1 MKAAILK
8 CDEVLEVFRPPFTD
22 YSDMIQDMFAAVD
35 DSIEFD
41 IFDCRA
47 GQYPDQPDAYDF
59 FITTGSRAGAYE
71 DLPWVKPLIEFIKQL
86 DRKKI
91 KLIGICFGH
100 QVIAEA
106 LGGKVEKSDKGWGV
120 GIASNSIVNT
130 PAWMVPAKT
139 ELNILV
145 SHQDQVIQLPEQAQV
160 IARTDFCP
168 NFFIQWSE
176 HFISVQGH
184 PEWQP
189 EYSKALMNY
198 RKNIIPHDTIEAAMQ
213 TLQTPADNRLFTQWM
228 LNFIT
233 MDKPSS

>member
-22 YSDMIQDMFAAVD
+22 YSNMIQNMFAAVD
-35 DSIEFD
+35 DSIEFE
-41 IFDCRA
+41 IFDCQA
-47 GQYPDQPDAYDF
+47 GQYPDQPGAYDF

-71 DLPWVKPLIEFIKQL
+71 DHPWIKPLIEFVKRL
-86 DRKKI
+86 EREKI

-100 QVIAEA
+100 QIIAEA

-145 SHQDQVIQLPEQAQV
+145 SHQDQITQLPEQARV
-160 IARTDFCP
+160 IAQSEFCP
-168 NFFIQWSE
+168 YFFIQWSD

-189 EYSKALMNY
+189 EYSKALMMH
-198 RKNIIPHDTIEAAMQ
+198 RRGIIPAATIDTALESLAVK
-213 TLQTPADNRLFTQWM
+213 PDNELFTQWM
-228 LNFIT
+228 LNFIAQ
-233 MDKPSS
+233 P